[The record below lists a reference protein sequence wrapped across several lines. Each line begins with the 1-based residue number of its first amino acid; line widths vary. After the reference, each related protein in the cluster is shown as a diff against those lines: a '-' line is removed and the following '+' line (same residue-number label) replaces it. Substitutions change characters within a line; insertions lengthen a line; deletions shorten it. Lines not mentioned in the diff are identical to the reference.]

1 MRADC
6 GQSGCGIRAWLPGER
21 ALGSVPCM
29 PQSRESMGVVSI
41 FLAQLLTEGS
51 FPVLHHPLACP
62 IIQFNSATIY
72 LELAET
78 PQDSP
83 HFRCQSQVPGAT
95 YLFYFL
101 IYFCLCCVFTA
112 VRAFL

>member
-1 MRADC
+1 M
-6 GQSGCGIRAWLPGER
+6 GE
-21 ALGSVPCM
+21 
-29 PQSRESMGVVSI
+29 VSF

-51 FPVLHHPLACP
+51 FPVLRHPLACP
-62 IIQFNSATIY
+62 TIQFNSDTMY

-95 YLFYFL
+95 YLSYFF
-101 IYFCLCCVFTA
+101 IYFCLCWVFTA